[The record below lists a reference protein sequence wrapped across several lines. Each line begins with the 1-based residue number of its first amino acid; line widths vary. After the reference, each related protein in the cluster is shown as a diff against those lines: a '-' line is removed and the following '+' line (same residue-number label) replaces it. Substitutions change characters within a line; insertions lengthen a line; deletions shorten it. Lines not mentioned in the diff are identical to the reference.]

1 MPELPLTGPE
11 VGTVLIAHPGAELY
25 GSDRVM
31 LETVTGLVE
40 RRWRVIVAMPNDGPL
55 VAAARSLGAETVL
68 IAAPV
73 IRKRLLHPQ
82 HLASFMAGSVSASR
96 RIDTL
101 LKRVRPDVVY
111 VSTVTVPLW
120 ILRARRRRIPVLC
133 HVHESE
139 RAMPVMLREALAWPL
154 LLADRVITNS
164 RFSMD
169 SLTEVVPSLARRT
182 SVIYNG
188 VAGPDAV
195 RLPRPEVGGGLRI
208 AYVGRLSPRKG
219 VDVAIS
225 ALGVLTAHGVP
236 ASLDIVGGVFPG
248 YEWYEQQLHTQVATL
263 GLGERVR
270 FHGFRAS
277 IWHTLNEADVAVVP
291 SRTEEP
297 FGNTAVEAVL
307 AGRPVIVSAIGGLGE
322 AIDGFASAV
331 SVDADDEH
339 ALAEALHRV
348 AVNWSAFRRSA
359 VALAPMA
366 ARRYAPETYREAI
379 SAEIRHLLARAND
392 GSMALAS

>member
-1 MPELPLTGPE
+1 MPELAAPRE

-31 LETVTGLVE
+31 LETVAGLVE
-40 RRWRVIVAMPNDGPL
+40 RNWRVIVAMPNDGPL
-55 VAAARSLGAETVL
+55 VGAARSVGAETVL
-68 IAAPV
+68 IDAPV
-73 IRKRLLHPQ
+73 IRKRLLKPQ
-82 HLASFMAGSVSASR
+82 HLASFMAGSLGAAR

-111 VSTVTVPLW
+111 ISTVTVPIW

-139 RAMPVMLREALAWPL
+139 RGMPTMLREALAWPL

-164 RFSMD
+164 RFSRE
-169 SLTEVVPSLARRT
+169 SLTEVVPSLAKRT

-188 VAGPDAV
+188 VAGPDAL
-195 RLPRPEVGGGLRI
+195 RLPRPDVSDDLRI
-208 AYVGRLSPRKG
+208 VYVGRLSPRKG
-219 VDVAIS
+219 VDVAIA
-225 ALGVLTAHGVP
+225 ALGMLTRHGVP
-236 ASLDIVGGVFPG
+236 ASLDVVGGVFPG
-248 YEWYEQQLHTQVATL
+248 YEWYEEQLHTQVATL
-263 GLGERVR
+263 GLGDRVR

-277 IWHTLNEADVAVVP
+277 IWHTLGEADVAVVP

-307 AGRPVIVSAIGGLGE
+307 AGRPVVVSAIGGLTE
-322 AIDGFASAV
+322 AVDGIASAV
-331 SVDADDEH
+331 PVDADDEQ

-359 VALAPMA
+359 VALAPMT
-366 ARRYAPETYREAI
+366 ARRYAPETYRAAM
-379 SAEIRHLLARAND
+379 SAEIEHLLTRTSDSA
-392 GSMALAS
+392 MALAS